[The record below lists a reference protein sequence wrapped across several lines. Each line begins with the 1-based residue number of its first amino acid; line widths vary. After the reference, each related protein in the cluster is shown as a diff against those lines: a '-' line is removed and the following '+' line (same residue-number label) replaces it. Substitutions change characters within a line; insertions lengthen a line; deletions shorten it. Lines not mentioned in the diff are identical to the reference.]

1 MSMTVNEKINTILR
15 HVKRVEDNCNLLARK
30 LMDTDPELAID
41 LIKRGRNHDLSKF
54 SPYLFE
60 SLWPDHPN
68 FEAAIRFHRSIESH
82 HPEYYATASR
92 GGGGIYDM
100 TEADFTEMICDC
112 LARSQEFGNDIRDW
126 FFKDEFAP
134 TKYDYKGDKAIYD
147 KIEKY
152 LNLLLTPTFTK

>member
-1 MSMTVNEKINTILR
+1 MTNEEKLNSILR

-30 LMDTDPELAID
+30 TMQDDPDFALEMIR
-41 LIKRGRNHDLSKF
+41 RGRSHDLSKL
-54 SPYLFE
+54 SPYQFE
-60 SLWPDHPN
+60 CLWPDHPN
-68 FEAAIRFHRSIESH
+68 FIAALNFHRSIESH
-82 HPEYYATASR
+82 HPEYYMRAVT

-100 TEADFTEMICDC
+100 SEADFAEMICDC

-134 TKYDYKGDKAIYD
+134 TKYDYIGDKTIYD

-152 LNLLLTPTFTK
+152 LNLLLTPAFTKR